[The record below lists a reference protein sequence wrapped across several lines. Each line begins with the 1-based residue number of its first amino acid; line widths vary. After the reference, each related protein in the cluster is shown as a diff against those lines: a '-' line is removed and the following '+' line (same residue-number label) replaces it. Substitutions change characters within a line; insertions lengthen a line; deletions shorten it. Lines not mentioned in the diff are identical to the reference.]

1 LSKKSWIVA
10 ISTPLADK
18 ISRYTLPGCDWKA
31 LLELLQRIRTR
42 VVRELGRPV
51 EMISCYEV
59 GYDGFWLHRLLE
71 GQGVHSLVIDPASV
85 QVDRRARR
93 AKTDRID
100 AERLLRSLMAY
111 LRGEPKVWSV
121 VRVPSVAEEDDRRLH
136 RERDR
141 LITERVQHVNRIKGL
156 CSIHG
161 IYDYEPMRSD
171 RARLDQLRTGDGRT
185 LPPRL
190 KAEIARELQRLEL
203 VLRMLKEIDVERNAI
218 ASARKT
224 AHTNAKKIQD
234 LVKLKAIGPE
244 IATVLA
250 GEVFYRAFTNRR
262 ELASY
267 VGLTPS
273 HFQSGARCRD
283 QGIRHQQGRQ
293 SQSSHHYDRV
303 GLVVAASPTRQRLQR
318 LVPRA
323 CRYPQGPYQ
332 TYHHRRE
339 GTQAAD
345 CAMALSGDRRSTTR
359 CSSESLVTAKGI
371 FRSKVDVWPWR
382 SMAERCRSSDGSH
395 PPLGAPLPSL
405 PYMRDL
411 GTDSIPTGYK
421 LMRRVSHAVLGAP
434 PWIKSN
440 LRDTSLDKQIMARRH
455 VFAVNPARPKARP
468 CGLRGLTAQRGQARC
483 FHAKNGQ
490 MRLSEKVATPIGE
503 ALRGDCGTAQ
513 ENG

>member
-1 LSKKSWIVA
+1 MKAQTLNTLPSVAADHDAVRCPLAIELSKKSWIVA

-283 QGIRHQQGRQ
+283 QGI
-293 SQSSHHYDRV
+293 
-303 GLVVAASPTRQRLQR
+303 
-318 LVPRA
+318 
-323 CRYPQGPYQ
+323 
-332 TYHHRRE
+332 
-339 GTQAAD
+339 
-345 CAMALSGDRRSTTR
+345 
-359 CSSESLVTAKGI
+359 
-371 FRSKVDVWPWR
+371 SK
-382 SMAERCRSSDGSH
+382 AG
-395 PPLGAPLPSL
+395 
-405 PYMRDL
+405 
-411 GTDSIPTGYK
+411 
-421 LMRRVSHAVLGAP
+421 
-434 PWIKSN
+434 N
-440 LRDTSLDKQIMARRH
+440 
-455 VFAVNPARPKARP
+455 PKARTTMIELAWLWLRHQP
-468 CGLRGLTAQRGQARC
+468 DSAFSVWFRERVGTLRGRIKRITIVAKARKLLI
-483 FHAKNGQ
+483 ALWRYLETGVVPQ
-490 MRLSEKVATPIGE
+490 GAVLKV
-503 ALRGDCGTAQ
+503 
-513 ENG
+513 